1 MIDIKEIIRD
11 LIFLT
16 GRTITSTALEAGI
29 DPTNLSRFL
38 KGHATVSEQKMEKVL
53 ELLGIEFPAT
63 LSPNRVH
70 LWTLK
75 TGDLLPL
82 SRLLSWTN
90 QNPFEM
96 AYLMFSPR
104 KLKSYLTFRSFM
116 NNPLLIRSCSSSF
129 PIKIVF
135 RRRPPV
141 LLPESKFEKEDHV
154 LVHMGLAKWRNI
166 PKKYLYPLIEV
177 DNSTYEK
184 FSTGKDLSV
193 QEFEQVWNSIS
204 EKSESF
210 IAEPEEIYGWTWE
223 RLVSSLK
230 EQGETPEEVAKKL
243 GL

>member
-1 MIDIKEIIRD
+1 MIDIKEIVRD

-96 AYLMFSPR
+96 AYLTFSPR
-104 KLKSYLTFRSFM
+104 KLKTYLTFM

-141 LLPESKFEKEDHV
+141 LLPESKLEKEDHV

-204 EKSESF
+204 EKSESL
-210 IAEPEEIYGWTWE
+210 IAEPDEIYGWTWD
-223 RLVSSLK
+223 RLVAALK
-230 EQGETPEEVAKKL
+230 AQGKVPEEVARRE
-243 GL
+243 GLLES